1 MAHGFHSYLKSD
13 GKWLLTRV
21 SNHPFGSFHKCGYP
35 NSWMGYFMENPQH
48 KKWMMTGDIPMS
60 GQFDIFFQAERSL
73 HDALAVLYQT
83 VQVAGGTQAV
93 RRAMTRC
100 LKRHRYP

>member
-1 MAHGFHSYLKSD
+1 
-13 GKWLLTRV
+13 
-21 SNHPFGSFHKCGYP
+21 
-35 NSWMGYFMENPQH
+35 
-48 KKWMMTGDIPMS
+48 MMTGDIPMS

-93 RRAMTRC
+93 RSERSDQMFET
-100 LKRHRYP
+100 P